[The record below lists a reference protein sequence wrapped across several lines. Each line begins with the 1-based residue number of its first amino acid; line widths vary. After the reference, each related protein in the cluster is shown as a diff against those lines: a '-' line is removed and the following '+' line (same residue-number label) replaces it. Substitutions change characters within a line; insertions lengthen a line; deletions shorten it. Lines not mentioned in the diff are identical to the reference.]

1 MLLLFVALIGYN
13 ANQLKRQLK
22 RKEPGSRLT
31 LRLVWSFVVIASM
44 PVLIVYTFSIWLV
57 EEGVDSWFDVKVEK
71 ALQDAVSLS
80 RSSLDMHIR
89 SLSQQT
95 EPLSKQFEGN
105 DSFNATLTI
114 NELLSTSN
122 ADEIVLFDSNN
133 RIIASGSSEPNTDVP
148 VLLDESILQRLNS
161 GENYV
166 AMEPIGD
173 GGLHI
178 RLVFSMP
185 PELNA
190 T

>member
-1 MLLLFVALIGYN
+1 MGRSGKVWLAILFVSLVAAVLLIADATQNGSYFGRLHNWLLPINSVLLLLFVALIGYN

-95 EPLSKQFEGN
+95 EPLSKQFEK
-105 DSFNATLTI
+105 
-114 NELLSTSN
+114 
-122 ADEIVLFDSNN
+122 V
-133 RIIASGSSEPNTDVP
+133 
-148 VLLDESILQRLNS
+148 
-161 GENYV
+161 
-166 AMEPIGD
+166 
-173 GGLHI
+173 
-178 RLVFSMP
+178 
-185 PELNA
+185 
-190 T
+190 